1 MAVNLSK
8 KVIIGIDE
16 AGRGPLAGPVAVA
29 VVVLGLKLNGDLGKF
44 KKTLRDSKNLSAI
57 KRDFWYDWLRQKK
70 HQGVLDFKVSLVG
83 HKIIDQEGI
92 SRAVFLGINRCLRR
106 LDLRPDNCQVLLD
119 GSLKA
124 PAKYKNQKTII
135 RGDETVPLIALA
147 SIAAKVRRDRRMI
160 KLSNKYKHYGFERH
174 KGYGTAYHIK
184 MIKKFGPSNLHRR
197 SFISRII

>member
-70 HQGVLDFKVSLVG
+70 HQGALDFKVSLVG